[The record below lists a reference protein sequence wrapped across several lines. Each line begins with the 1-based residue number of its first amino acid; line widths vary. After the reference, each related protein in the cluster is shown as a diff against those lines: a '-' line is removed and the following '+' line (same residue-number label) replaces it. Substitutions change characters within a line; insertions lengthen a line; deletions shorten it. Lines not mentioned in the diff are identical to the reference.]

1 MIPASATDYY
11 TADLG
16 EVTEA
21 NYTVEDGYVITSIYA
36 TNIAF
41 NSNQTFIMDAYGK
54 IYTITVN
61 SSSFGT
67 LNGWKSFFIQLET
80 PEGQIYN
87 QSLEV
92 LELLAQ
98 DYDLR
103 IQYTLTQLDEGIGLD
118 VDIYVYLNPFSIDLI
133 PENMNLVLPYYI
145 AFSEVQFYSTTQ
157 AHVEVIYMT
166 TEDYYEI
173 IEEESPSILPQFL
186 TDAVRDLI
194 YSIPYAQEMFLIFS
208 KLYSLF
214 YTFISLFIFI
224 FVDNFLL
231 IFILFESFT
240 LIYASLSR
248 DILQFFSRFAK
259 MHIELFNFVISIIRS
274 IVTTISSIVQA
285 LKPT

>member
-1 MIPASATDYY
+1 
-11 TADLG
+11 
-16 EVTEA
+16 
-21 NYTVEDGYVITSIYA
+21 
-36 TNIAF
+36 
-41 NSNQTFIMDAYGK
+41 
-54 IYTITVN
+54 
-61 SSSFGT
+61 
-67 LNGWKSFFIQLET
+67 
-80 PEGQIYN
+80 
-87 QSLEV
+87 
-92 LELLAQ
+92 
-98 DYDLR
+98 
-103 IQYTLTQLDEGIGLD
+103 
-118 VDIYVYLNPFSIDLI
+118 
-133 PENMNLVLPYYI
+133 
-145 AFSEVQFYSTTQ
+145 
-157 AHVEVIYMT
+157 MT